1 MSPSRDMNVIHAELW
16 KFPGVSMVFKPL
28 NSLEKKVLECI
39 TKGINSAPLIQNA
52 LNKGKKRKYPKTNV
66 YNAIKSL
73 RARRMIEPDE
83 VSGRTITYHPVN
95 AGREDHIGDVESP
108 HAPNECRVHFTGT
121 FVFDVVSEGDLERLQ
136 DSAGFTIGGWRPFKP
151 GMNGVTDRWGYI
163 RLNGQDNTIR
173 FRKTKK
179 ICRMSVYPKEIW
191 REIPKGT
198 TDDEALGWFRD
209 KAQLIADLLKFS
221 GWQLKN
227 MSVHGEV
234 KPGKGVH
241 YGYPD
246 HPLSALKGKINHMD
260 TGRTVD
266 IDSSP
271 GDSAE
276 LEGFTAEDGYIL
288 GHITEVIKDAD
299 GKASASLENL
309 SKLRMRVDVIEGI
322 LDKLVVCE
330 EKVAFIETKR
340 LERETNEIV
349 GRYEPKVFRQEGYQ

>member
-1 MSPSRDMNVIHAELW
+1 MRDVFVIHAEPRN
-16 KFPGVSMVFKPL
+16 FPGVSMVFKPL
-28 NSLEKKVLECI
+28 NALERKVLECI
-39 TKGINSAPLIQNA
+39 TKGINSAPLVQSS
-52 LNKGKKRKYPKTNV
+52 LNKGKKKKYPKTNV
-66 YNAIKSL
+66 YNAITSL
-73 RARRMIEPDE
+73 CARRMIEPDGL
-83 VSGRTITYHPVN
+83 SRKPITYRLIN
-95 AGREDHIGDVESP
+95 AGREVHTGDVEPS
-108 HAPNECRVHFTGT
+108 HTPNECRVHFTGT
-121 FVFDVVSEGDLERLQ
+121 FVFDVVAEGDLERLQ
-136 DSAGFTIGGWRPFKP
+136 DSAGFTIGGWDPYTP
-151 GMNGVTDRWGYI
+151 GMNGVEDRWGHI
-163 RLNGQDNTIR
+163 RLNGQDNR
-173 FRKTKK
+173 FRYRKTKK
-179 ICRMSVYPKEIW
+179 LRRMSVYPKEIW
-191 REIPKGT
+191 REVPKGT
-198 TDDEALGWFRD
+198 TDDEALGWFRE
-209 KAQLIADLLKFS
+209 KAQLIADLLRFS

-227 MSVHGEV
+227 MSVRGEP

-241 YGYPD
+241 FGYPD

-260 TGRTVD
+260 TERTVD

-276 LEGFTAEDGYIL
+276 LEGYTAEDGYIL

-309 SKLRMRVDVIEGI
+309 SRLRMRVDVIEGI

>member
-1 MSPSRDMNVIHAELW
+1 
-16 KFPGVSMVFKPL
+16 MVFKPL
-28 NSLEKKVLECI
+28 NALEKKVLECI
-39 TKGINSAPLIQNA
+39 TEGINSAPLVLSH

-66 YNAIKSL
+66 YSAITSL
-73 RARRMIEPDE
+73 VERKMIEPDGL
-83 VSGRTITYHPVN
+83 SKKPITYRLIN

-108 HAPNECRVHFTGT
+108 HLSNECRVHFTGT
-121 FVFDVVSEGDLERLQ
+121 FVFDVVSEEDLERLQ
-136 DSAGFTIGGWRPFKP
+136 DSAEFTIGGWRPYKP
-151 GMNGVTDRWGYI
+151 GMNGVTDRWGYV

-173 FRKTKK
+173 FRKTRNL
-179 ICRMSVYPKEIW
+179 CRMSVYPKEIW
-191 REIPKGT
+191 KEIPKGT
-198 TDDEALGWFRD
+198 TDEEALGWFRD
-209 KAQLIADLLKFS
+209 KAQLIADLLRFS
-221 GWQLKN
+221 GWKLKN
-227 MSVHGEV
+227 MTVRGEV

-241 YGYPD
+241 YGYPG

-276 LEGFTAEDGYIL
+276 LEGFNAEDGYIL

-309 SKLRMRVDVIEGI
+309 SRLRMRVDVIEGI